1 MARMIVADHEYVS
14 KRYNLQKLK
23 EVEELVAEA
32 VQVCSSVNLEPMP
45 GANYRKVN
53 IPFNNPITGFCVST
67 SSLHAKTVL
76 TTASGLY
83 S

>member
-32 VQVCSSVNLEPMP
+32 VQVYFRVYQ
-45 GANYRKVN
+45 A
-53 IPFNNPITGFCVST
+53 IT
-67 SSLHAKTVL
+67 
-76 TTASGLY
+76 
-83 S
+83 

>member
-32 VQVCSSVNLEPMP
+32 VQVWFVDSGPSSS
-45 GANYRKVN
+45 AD
-53 IPFNNPITGFCVST
+53 
-67 SSLHAKTVL
+67 
-76 TTASGLY
+76 
-83 S
+83 

>member
-32 VQVCSSVNLEPMP
+32 VQVCPHVNLESIP
-45 GANYRKVN
+45 GANQFIR
-53 IPFNNPITGFCVST
+53 ST
-67 SSLHAKTVL
+67 SLSIILL
-76 TTASGLY
+76 QASA
-83 S
+83 